1 MYGLPYGW
9 SMYGGALSDPGPASG
24 SPTISVPVTFS
35 VLTGITY
42 IPRTTSVTVVYV
54 LSGG

>member
-1 MYGLPYGW
+1 
-9 SMYGGALSDPGPASG
+9 MYGGALSDPGPASG